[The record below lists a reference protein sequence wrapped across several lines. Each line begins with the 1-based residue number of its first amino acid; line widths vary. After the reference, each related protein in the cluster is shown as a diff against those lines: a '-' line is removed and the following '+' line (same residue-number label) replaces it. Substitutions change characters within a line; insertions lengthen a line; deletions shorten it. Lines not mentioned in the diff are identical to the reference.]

1 MMKQI
6 DEEDQGSVYEHTCS
20 MEKERQISNNNK
32 KIIKSFLKHSTQV
45 YGKKDQQDRLVA
57 PNEFMNEVQN
67 GFVTDRLTSANQQ
80 NPGS

>member
-1 MMKQI
+1 MKRTRVVFMNI
-6 DEEDQGSVYEHTCS
+6 HVAWIKRGRSVIIK
-20 MEKERQISNNNK
+20 EKK
-32 KIIKSFLKHSTQV
+32 IKSFLKHSTQV

-80 NPGS
+80 NPGL